1 MLSACS
7 DNFNPL
13 SPGPP
18 GADTHPSIHGLKEAL
33 GCALRV
39 HRGWFV
45 QVCPRPGH
53 VRTERGAFCC
63 KLVCVQGESFLPSQ
77 PALFFF
83 FFSLNVGYFPC
94 FRTIQRCLSSCKPG
108 RCWRAGAAAVA
119 GGGWRVTSRR
129 PHAAGRRGLNGPGRP
144 GPRGASWAIHA
155 GPPHRCSVLPA
166 VGPGRTEG
174 DCATHVTQANSLFR
188 RLSLF
193 IFNYAFL
200 RHSSG

>member
-1 MLSACS
+1 MGLFAVNWYVCRV
-7 DNFNPL
+7 NPFSL
-13 SPGPP
+13 ASP
-18 GADTHPSIHGLKEAL
+18 
-33 GCALRV
+33 
-39 HRGWFV
+39 
-45 QVCPRPGH
+45 
-53 VRTERGAFCC
+53 
-63 KLVCVQGESFLPSQ
+63 
-77 PALFFF
+77 LFFF